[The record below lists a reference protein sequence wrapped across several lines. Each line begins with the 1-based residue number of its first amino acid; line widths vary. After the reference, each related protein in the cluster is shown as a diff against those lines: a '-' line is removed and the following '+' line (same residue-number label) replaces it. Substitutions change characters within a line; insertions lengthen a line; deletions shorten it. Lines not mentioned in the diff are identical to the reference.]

1 MKICP
6 LFSRNS
12 KAKGLIFCPLK
23 GINSTM
29 IINLKN
35 GIDKLLFGMKQKDV
49 EALYGKA
56 NKQYND
62 EDGNSICLYNVQ
74 KWSLTFYEDE
84 DFRLG
89 YIICSHPEVTI
100 LDKKVIGKNVEKIKA
115 ELPFKSW
122 TKEDFDTIENHFNED
137 NWLILQSE
145 YNDIIR
151 VEIGTIINDK
161 DEFDWK
167 FK

>member
-1 MKICP
+1 M
-6 LFSRNS
+6 
-12 KAKGLIFCPLK
+12 
-23 GINSTM
+23 M

-35 GIDKLLFGMKQKDV
+35 GIDNLLFGMKQKDV
-49 EALYGKA
+49 ELLYGKPS
-56 NKQYND
+56 KQYTD
-62 EDGNSICLYNVQ
+62 EEGNVICLYNRQ

-84 DFRLG
+84 EFRLG
-89 YIICSHPEVTI
+89 YIICSHPEATI
-100 LDKKVIGKNVEKIKA
+100 LDKKVLGRNIEVVKN

-122 TKEDFDTIENHFNED
+122 TKEDFDTTENHFNES

-145 YNDIIR
+145 YDDIIR
-151 VEIGTIINDK
+151 VEIGAIIKDN

>member
-1 MKICP
+1 
-6 LFSRNS
+6 
-12 KAKGLIFCPLK
+12 
-23 GINSTM
+23 M
-29 IINLKN
+29 IVNLKN
-35 GIDKLLFGMKQKDV
+35 GIDKLLFGMNQKDV
-49 EALYGKA
+49 ELLYGKPD
-56 NKQYND
+56 KQFND
-62 EDGNSICLYNVQ
+62 EDENIICLYNKQ

-89 YIICSHPEVTI
+89 YIICSHPETTI
-100 LDKKVIGKNVEKIKA
+100 LDKKVIGKNVEEIKA

-122 TKEDFDTIENHFNED
+122 TNEAIDTIENHFNES

-151 VEIGTIINDK
+151 VEIGAIINDN

-167 FK
+167 FKS

>member
-1 MKICP
+1 M
-6 LFSRNS
+6 
-12 KAKGLIFCPLK
+12 
-23 GINSTM
+23 
-29 IINLKN
+29 INLKN

-56 NKQYND
+56 DKQFNDDDGNVISLYND
-62 EDGNSICLYNVQ
+62 Q

-89 YIICSHPEVTI
+89 YIICSHPELTI
-100 LDKKVIGKNVEKIKA
+100 LNKKVIGKNIEEIKT
-115 ELPFKSW
+115 ELPFTSW
-122 TKEDFDTIENHFNED
+122 DKDDIDITENHFNES

-145 YNDIIR
+145 YNEVTR
-151 VEIGTIINDK
+151 VEIGAIIND

-167 FK
+167 FKA

>member
-1 MKICP
+1 
-6 LFSRNS
+6 
-12 KAKGLIFCPLK
+12 
-23 GINSTM
+23 M

-56 NKQYND
+56 DKQYKD
-62 EDGNSICLYNVQ
+62 EDDNVICLYNAP
-74 KWSLTFYEDE
+74 KLSLTFYKDE

-100 LDKKVIGKNVEKIKA
+100 LDKKVIGKNVENIKA

-122 TKEDFDTIENHFNED
+122 TKEDFDTTENHFNES

-151 VEIGTIINDK
+151 VEIGAIINER

-167 FK
+167 FNKD

>member
-1 MKICP
+1 
-6 LFSRNS
+6 
-12 KAKGLIFCPLK
+12 
-23 GINSTM
+23 M
-29 IINLKN
+29 IIYLKN

-56 NKQYND
+56 DKHYND
-62 EDGNSICLYNVQ
+62 EDGNNICLYNVQ

-89 YIICSHPEVTI
+89 YIICSHPDTTI
-100 LDKKVIGKNVEKIKA
+100 LDQKVMGKNIEETKSA
-115 ELPFKSW
+115 LPFKSW
-122 TKEDFDTIENHFNED
+122 TKEDFDTTENHFNES

-145 YNDIIR
+145 YDAIIR
-151 VEIGTIINDK
+151 VEIGAIINDN

-167 FK
+167 F